1 MSQEQWWAGEE
12 RPLEEARLL
21 SLFGSPGSRW
31 ISRKRSDWQD
41 KNHSLSELS
50 CCLAPYSLHEICMK
64 TLAKLK
70 NM

>member
-1 MSQEQWWAGEE
+1 MSQEQGWAGEE
-12 RPLEEARLL
+12 RPPEEARLL

-31 ISRKRSDWQD
+31 ISRKRSDWQG

-50 CCLAPYSLHEICMK
+50 CCLAPSLLHEICMK